1 MSRPLDSTPATDG
14 FHTPAEWEPHAGCW
28 MAWPERPDNWRAEAG
43 PAQEAYAAVA
53 DAIAASEPV
62 TMAVS
67 DRQFETARAALP
79 DAVRVV
85 EVSTDDAWLRD
96 TGPTFVVDGAGGRR
110 GVDWRFNA
118 WGGHDGGLYSPWDR
132 DDRVAAKVLEVEG
145 DARYRAPIVL
155 EGGAIH
161 VDGEGTVLTTEQC
174 LLNRNRNPELGRA
187 AIEAALH
194 SYLGTEK
201 VVWLGEGVF
210 ADETDGHVDNL
221 AAFARPGVVLLTW
234 VEDPDDPQHAISR
247 DALARL
253 EAATD
258 AMGRPFE
265 VVKLPA
271 PGPLTIEAE
280 EAAGVAPVE
289 GSRPRR
295 AGDRMAASYVN
306 FYLGNSRVIF
316 PLLDPARDDEAGA
329 ILAATFP
336 GREVVGV
343 AAREILLGGGNIH
356 CITQQVPAQ

>member
-1 MSRPLDSTPATDG
+1 MGAPLDSTPAADG
-14 FHTPAEWEPHAGCW
+14 FRMPAEWEPHAGCW
-28 MAWPERPDNWRAEAG
+28 MAWPERPDNWRDGAR

-53 DAIAASEPV
+53 GAIAASEPV

-67 DRQFETARAALP
+67 DRCFEEARALLP
-79 DAVRVV
+79 DTVRVV
-85 EVSTDDAWLRD
+85 EVSTDDAWMRD
-96 TGPTFVVDGAGGRR
+96 TGPTFVVDGKGGRR

-118 WGGHDGGLYSPWDR
+118 WGGHEGGLYSPWDR

-174 LLNRNRNPELGRA
+174 LLNRNRNPQLDRA
-187 AIEAALH
+187 AIEAQLH
-194 SYLGTEK
+194 AYLGTEK
-201 VVWLGEGVF
+201 VLWLGDGVF
-210 ADETDGHVDNL
+210 EDETDGHVDNL

-234 VEDPDDPQHAISR
+234 VEDEDDPQHAISR

-258 AMGRPFE
+258 ARGRAIE
-265 VVKLPA
+265 VIKLPA
-271 PGPLTIEAE
+271 PGPLRIEAE
-280 EAAGVAPVE
+280 EAAGVEPVP
-289 GSRPRR
+289 GTQPRR

-306 FYLGNSRVIF
+306 FYLGNSRVVF
-316 PLLDPARDDEAGA
+316 PLLDPARDEEAGE
-329 ILAATFP
+329 ILAAAFP

-343 AAREILLGGGNIH
+343 PAREILLGGGNVH
-356 CITQQVPAQ
+356 CITQQVPAR